1 LCGRLV
7 IGEMDKLKGKNEI
20 GRFKQIA
27 EKLCSQLSS
36 IEGVVGIVFMG
47 GLARGFADRFSDVD
61 IDVYL
66 SKKDRKSRETIRKMG
81 ADEQKRSGI
90 DVDLSTYFIDE
101 FGKRRWTEIERWDY
115 SHALIVHDLKGEV
128 RRIFDWKLAV
138 SRDFWVKRIATCA
151 EYLKWYCCSPAE
163 NVGTMAEAWV
173 ERGDFASAH
182 YCLTYAV
189 DVLLRVIFALN
200 REFVP
205 PQKWRIFYSYILK
218 WLPSN
223 YEELLREAMV
233 IKEFSTSDLERRLKA
248 IRKIWRGTVPK
259 IEEETGLTL
268 EKLSKYYVENVL
280 RQG

>member
-1 LCGRLV
+1 
-7 IGEMDKLKGKNEI
+7 MDKLKGKNEI

-36 IEGVVGIVFMG
+36 IEGVVGIVFVG

-66 SKKDRKSRETIRKMG
+66 RKKDRKLRETIRKMG

-90 DVDLSTYFIDE
+90 DVDLSTYFVDE
-101 FGKRRWTEIERWDY
+101 FGKRRWTEIDRWDY
-115 SHALIVHDLKGEV
+115 SHALIVYDLKGEV

-151 EYLKWYCCSPAE
+151 EYLKWYCCPPAE
-163 NVGTMAEAWV
+163 NVGTMTEAWV
-173 ERGDFASAH
+173 ERGDLASAH

-205 PQKWRIFYSYILK
+205 PQKWRIIYSYTLK

-223 YEELLREAMV
+223 HEELLREAMI
-233 IKEFSTSDLERRLKA
+233 IKELSTSDLERRLKA
-248 IRKIWRGTVPK
+248 IRKIWRGTVPE
-259 IEEETGLTL
+259 IEKETGLNL
-268 EKLSKYYVENVL
+268 EELSKYYVENVL
-280 RQG
+280 QQG